1 MAQFQIAP
9 ERSQLWI
16 EAQSS
21 LHTIH
26 AQATGVRGKAEIMLS
41 DGRLVVDPPPHAW
54 LELAVE
60 QLHSGNTLQ
69 DQEMLRTLD
78 VRRFPAIKGELQ
90 EVTPLPQPNR
100 YRLRGAL
107 TFHGVMRGV
116 QMDITATIV
125 EDQILTVE
133 GEYVLDMREYGVTPP
148 RLLWVLQVYPQVK
161 VRMRLVAE
169 RMA

>member
-60 QLHSGNTLQ
+60 QLHSGNTLHS
-69 DQEMLRTLD
+69 
-78 VRRFPAIKGELQ
+78 EL
-90 EVTPLPQPNR
+90 TPCGRN
-100 YRLRGAL
+100 
-107 TFHGVMRGV
+107 T
-116 QMDITATIV
+116 
-125 EDQILTVE
+125 
-133 GEYVLDMREYGVTPP
+133 
-148 RLLWVLQVYPQVK
+148 K
-161 VRMRLVAE
+161 C
-169 RMA
+169 